1 MNETLY
7 GHKTDNEAHR
17 IHFGAGAQNH
27 KAAILQLMAVV
38 MLKLGERNITIT
50 QADVDRLLYENLM
63 IEEHQDGSFSVQ
75 IRPKD

>member
-7 GHKTDNEAHR
+7 GPKTDNEAHR

-63 IEEHQDGSFSVQ
+63 IEEHRDGSFSVQ
-75 IRPKD
+75 IRPKE

>member
-7 GHKTDNEAHR
+7 SNGTDNNARR
-17 IHFGAGAQNH
+17 IPFAQGAQDH

-50 QADVDRLLYENLM
+50 QADVDRLLYESLT
-63 IEEHQDGSFSVQ
+63 IEEHRDGSFSLQ
-75 IRPKD
+75 IHSKD

>member
-7 GHKTDNEAHR
+7 GPKTDNEAHR
-17 IHFGAGAQNH
+17 IPFETGAQNH

-38 MLKLGERNITIT
+38 MLKLGKRNITIT

-63 IEEHQDGSFSVQ
+63 IEEHRDGSFSVQ